1 MRLCTLV
8 VLGAALALNAQD
20 QPVGKGVNFYS
31 TEKEAALGAQLAA
44 DFRRVHSQLDLDN
57 AAARKY
63 VEQMGARLVQASP
76 QPSPFMYHFELTAD
90 SSGTFLERAA
100 VPGGYVFVPAG
111 LILAAKD
118 EAELAGT
125 LAHAIAHV
133 AARHGTRQATKAQ
146 IAQLGT
152 IPLIFMAGYGGS
164 QGASVLLPVGFRQ
177 FQKAMESEADVLAA
191 GIASAAGYDPEGL
204 ARYVG
209 RVQQDPA
216 QPAASQAAYPL
227 RDERVKAIEQ
237 AIQAL
242 ATKNY
247 ASSGDFARIQEEVRP
262 ALPPAPRP
270 LKPPTLQR

>member
-1 MRLCTLV
+1 MRLCVLA

-20 QPVGKGVNFYS
+20 RPVGRGVNFYS
-31 TEKEAALGAQLAA
+31 TEQEVALGAQLAA
-44 DFRRVHSQLDLDN
+44 DFRRVHSQLDN
-57 AAARKY
+57 AAAREY
-63 VEQMGARLVQASP
+63 IEPMGARLVQALP
-76 QPSPFMYHFELTAD
+76 QPSPFMYHFEVTAD
-90 SSGTFLERAA
+90 SSGTFLEPAA
-100 VPGGYVFVPAG
+100 LLGGYVFVPAG

-133 AARHGTRQATKAQ
+133 AARHGTREATKAQ

-164 QGASVLLPVGFRQ
+164 QGASMLLPVGFRQ
-177 FQKAMESEADVLAA
+177 FQKAMESEADVLAV

-204 ARYVG
+204 ARYVR

-216 QPAASQAAYPL
+216 QPAASQAAYPM
-227 RDERVKAIEQ
+227 RDERVKGIEQ
-237 AIQAL
+237 AMQAL
-242 ATKNY
+242 PAKTY
-247 ASSGDFARIQEEVRP
+247 AAFGDFARIQEEVRP

-270 LKPPTLQR
+270 TLQR

>member
-44 DFRRVHSQLDLDN
+44 DFRRVHSQLDN

-90 SSGTFLERAA
+90 SSGTFLEPAA

-133 AARHGTRQATKAQ
+133 AARHGTRQATKGQ

-152 IPLIFMAGYGGS
+152 IPLIFWVGMVGYGGS

-177 FQKAMESEADVLAA
+177 FQKAMESEADVLAV

-209 RVQQDPA
+209 RVQQDPG
-216 QPAASQAAYPL
+216 AACGIPGRIS
-227 RDERVKAIEQ
+227 
-237 AIQAL
+237 
-242 ATKNY
+242 
-247 ASSGDFARIQEEVRP
+247 FAR
-262 ALPPAPRP
+262 
-270 LKPPTLQR
+270 